1 MWVSALLPGL
11 PEPSPESCV
20 VSTEAGRERAPF
32 VLGQRLSNTRSKLMN
47 WDQIQGN
54 WKQAAGKVR
63 ETWGKITDDDF
74 ERIAGKRD
82 QLIGMIQQRYG
93 VAKEEAEKQV
103 RRFEETF
110 H

>member
-1 MWVSALLPGL
+1 
-11 PEPSPESCV
+11 
-20 VSTEAGRERAPF
+20 
-32 VLGQRLSNTRSKLMN
+32 MN

-54 WKQAAGKVR
+54 WKQVAGKVR

-93 VAKEEAEKQV
+93 VAKEEAETQV
-103 RRFEETF
+103 RRVEDTF

>member
-1 MWVSALLPGL
+1 
-11 PEPSPESCV
+11 
-20 VSTEAGRERAPF
+20 
-32 VLGQRLSNTRSKLMN
+32 MN

-93 VAKEEAEKQV
+93 VAVEEAEKQV
-103 RRFEETF
+103 RSFEETF

>member
-1 MWVSALLPGL
+1 V
-11 PEPSPESCV
+11 
-20 VSTEAGRERAPF
+20 
-32 VLGQRLSNTRSKLMN
+32 N

-54 WKQAAGKVR
+54 WKQVAGKVR

-93 VAKEEAEKQV
+93 VAKEEAETQV
-103 RRFEETF
+103 RRFEDTF

>member
-1 MWVSALLPGL
+1 VAGSEFGL
-11 PEPSPESCV
+11 YRDGDASPDTNSGFE
-20 VSTEAGRERAPF
+20 EYP
-32 VLGQRLSNTRSKLMN
+32 MN

-54 WKQAAGKVR
+54 WKQVAGKVR

-74 ERIAGKRD
+74 ERIAGQRD
-82 QLIGMIQQRYG
+82 QLIGAIQQRYG

-103 RRFEETF
+103 RRFEDTF